1 MKVVDLVSFG
11 QQPRLMMLALLEIS
25 LWHRVTQEFDLF
37 PDEIT
42 AVLATLETPGATLPS
57 SVGWKASVMWEV
69 LKALREGAI
78 GASEEMLC
86 LVYAFQALVHQR
98 FVLQGTAGGVSVGLL
113 GVSAHWMSRLRRL
126 AARMTLPDQTAP
138 ALSYC
143 TVSASA
149 PVLLSL
155 WRRTLISK
163 DFASLDESA
172 DRFVRHLWETSPD
185 LMQSPLTDL
194 QRRVFDSAINPFHS
208 ESHVILSA
216 PTNSGKSTAA
226 EMFL

>member
-1 MKVVDLVSFG
+1 
-11 QQPRLMMLALLEIS
+11 
-25 LWHRVTQEFDLF
+25 
-37 PDEIT
+37 
-42 AVLATLETPGATLPS
+42 
-57 SVGWKASVMWEV
+57 MWEV
-69 LKALREGAI
+69 LKALREGAAI

-98 FVLQGTAGGVSVGLL
+98 FVLQGTAGGVSVGIF
-113 GVSAHWMSRLRRL
+113 WRLPARL
-126 AARMTLPDQTAP
+126 DQ
-138 ALSYC
+138 
-143 TVSASA
+143 SASPTRSSHDTTRPRRHPPSVTA
-149 PVLLSL
+149 QFHLLRLVLLSL

-226 EMFL
+226 EMFLIAPTFLNRDRRCSIYIAPTRASLKRSSVISSVSFPMTRRFSSEHSIDWRGQRL